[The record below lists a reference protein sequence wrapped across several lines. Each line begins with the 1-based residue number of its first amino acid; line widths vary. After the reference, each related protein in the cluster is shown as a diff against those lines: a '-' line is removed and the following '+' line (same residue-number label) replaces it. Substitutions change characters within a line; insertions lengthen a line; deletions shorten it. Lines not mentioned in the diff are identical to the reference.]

1 MANIPYPSPESLS
14 AETSDVLVKLG
25 SLNVTRMM
33 AHSTPVLDGY
43 SRFGLKLL
51 RKGRLDPVIRELVI
65 LRVGVLCQ
73 CPYEWHQH
81 EGLARAMG
89 AKEAAIEAVR
99 AGGTE
104 AMSEVEQRA
113 VAFADDICGD
123 GVVSR
128 DTLTRAQVHFSP
140 EELVELTLVCGYYLM
155 TAAFLKTF
163 DIEIEDTPPLGATIA
178 AQMLRAGRQPA
189 AQLSPTDPRDKSA
202 LDV

>member
-1 MANIPYPSPESLS
+1 MANTAYPSPDSLS
-14 AETSDVLVKLG
+14 AETSDILVRLG

-33 AHSTPVLDGY
+33 AHSTSVLDGY

-51 RKGRLDPVIRELVI
+51 RKGRLDPMIRELVI
-65 LRVGVLCQ
+65 LRVGILCQ

-89 AKEAAIEAVR
+89 ASEGAIEAVR
-99 AGGTE
+99 IGRLE
-104 AMSEVEQRA
+104 AMSEIEQRA

-123 GVVSR
+123 GAASK
-128 DTLTRAQVHFSP
+128 DTLTRARAHFSP
-140 EELVELTLVCGYYLM
+140 EELVELTMVCGYYLM

-178 AQMLRAGRQPA
+178 AQMLKGRP
-189 AQLSPTDPRDKSA
+189 SGPTVPD
-202 LDV
+202 